1 MLVRALVQAGRV
13 PGRGCGGRKTFV
25 RPSAR
30 FTLVTT
36 SLVTTSLVT
45 ASLVTATRPSDYLG
59 PYDHTPLC
67 DLTTMRFRNSALSG
81 VYSTRLVLKGI
92 L

>member
-1 MLVRALVQAGRV
+1 MLVRALVQAGRL
-13 PGRGCGGRKTFV
+13 PGRGCGGRKTFA

-30 FTLVTT
+30 FT
-36 SLVTTSLVT
+36 LVTTSLVT